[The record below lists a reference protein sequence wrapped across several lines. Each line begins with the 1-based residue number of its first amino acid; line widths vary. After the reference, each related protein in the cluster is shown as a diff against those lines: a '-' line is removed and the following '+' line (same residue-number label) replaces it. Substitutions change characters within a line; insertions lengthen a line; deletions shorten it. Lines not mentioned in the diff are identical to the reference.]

1 MQYIINIKQRVDQLK
16 WSKNLL
22 VLASLLIF
30 GNTAFGQIES
40 MYSMYRFNPQII
52 TPAHAGSTETSEAT
66 LMSRQQWLG
75 IEGAPKTL
83 VLSGNFKF
91 KQQSGLGVNAMLDQ
105 AGPLKIMTISGD
117 YAYHTKLSGDWTF
130 SGGIRAGFANLSL
143 DFSGLALTHSDD
155 ALFTT
160 NRSAGLKFN
169 TGWGIRVQ
177 KNDGFFVSVSQPRL
191 LKYDMGSGFKD
202 VAYFYT
208 MVGTKF
214 KASNQLTF
222 YPSVLFRAAADVPL
236 SWDANLM
243 ANLSGKIDVGLN
255 YRHQDSWGIR
265 AGVQATKKIYLGYV
279 FELPTSQLSR
289 VSVQSHELALRYSFG
304 K

>member
-1 MQYIINIKQRVDQLK
+1 MKHIRINFLRVDQLK
-16 WSKNLL
+16 WSKSL
-22 VLASLLIF
+22 VALVSLLIF
-30 GNTAFGQIES
+30 SNTAFGQIES

-83 VLSGNFKF
+83 VFSGNFKF

-105 AGPLKIMTISGD
+105 AGPLKITTISGD

-130 SGGIRAGFANLSL
+130 SGGIRAGLANLNL
-143 DFSGLALTHSDD
+143 DFTGLALSQTDD
-155 ALFTT
+155 ALFAT
-160 NRSAGLKFN
+160 NRSSGLKFN
-169 TGWGIRVQ
+169 TGWGLRVQ
-177 KNDGFFVSVSQPRL
+177 KNDGFFISVSQPRL
-191 LKYDMGSGFKD
+191 LKYNLGSGYKD

-208 MVGTKF
+208 MVGTKI
-214 KASNQLTF
+214 KASDKIAL
-222 YPSVLFRAAADVPL
+222 YPSVMFRSAVDVPI
-236 SWDANLM
+236 SWDANVM
-243 ANLSGKIDVGLN
+243 ANLSGKIDIGLN

-265 AGVQATKKIYLGYV
+265 AGIQATKSIYLGYV
-279 FELPTSQLSR
+279 FEMPTSQLSR
-289 VSVQSHELALRYSFG
+289 VSVQSHEIALRYSFG

>member
-1 MQYIINIKQRVDQLK
+1 MQYIINIKQRVDELK

-22 VLASLLIF
+22 VLVSLLVF
-30 GNTAFGQIES
+30 GNTAFGQVES
-40 MYSMYRFNPQII
+40 MYSMYRFNPQIV
-52 TPAHAGSTETSEAT
+52 TPAHAGSTETSEIS

-75 IEGAPKTL
+75 IEGAPKTY

-91 KQQSGLGVNAMLDQ
+91 KLQSGIGVNLMLDQ
-105 AGPLKIMTISGD
+105 AGPLKITTISGD

-130 SGGIRAGFANLSL
+130 SGGIRAGLANLNL
-143 DFSGLALTHSDD
+143 DFTGLALSQTDD
-155 ALFTT
+155 VLFAT
-160 NRSAGLKFN
+160 NRSSGLKFN

-208 MVGTKF
+208 MVGTKV
-214 KASNQLTF
+214 KASEQITL
-222 YPSVLFRAAADVPL
+222 YPSVMFRTAGDAPL
-236 SWDANLM
+236 SFDANVM
-243 ANLSGKIDVGLN
+243 ANLRGKLDVGIN
-255 YRHQDSWGIR
+255 YRYQDSWGIR
-265 AGVQATKKIYLGYV
+265 AGVQATKNIYLGYV
-279 FELPTSQLSR
+279 FEMPTSQLSR
-289 VSVQSHELALRYSFG
+289 VSVQSHEIALRYSFG

>member
-1 MQYIINIKQRVDQLK
+1 MKHIKIIFLRVDQLK
-16 WSKNLL
+16 WNKSL
-22 VLASLLIF
+22 VALVSLLIF
-30 GNTAFGQIES
+30 THTAFGQIES

-83 VLSGNFKF
+83 VFSGNFKF

-105 AGPLKIMTISGD
+105 AGPLKITSISGD
-117 YAYHTKLSGDWTF
+117 YAYHTKLSEDWTF
-130 SGGIRAGFANLSL
+130 SGGIRAGLANLNL
-143 DFSGLALTHSDD
+143 DFTGLALSQTDD
-155 ALFTT
+155 ALFAT
-160 NRSAGLKFN
+160 NRSSGLKLN
-169 TGWGIRVQ
+169 TGWGIRIQ

-191 LKYDMGSGFKD
+191 LKYNLGSGFKD

-222 YPSVLFRAAADVPL
+222 YPSVMFRTAVDAPI

-243 ANLSGKIDVGLN
+243 ANLSGKLDVGIN

-265 AGVQATKKIYLGYV
+265 AGLQATKKIYLGYV

-289 VSVQSHELALRYSFG
+289 VGVQSHEIALRYSFG

>member
-1 MQYIINIKQRVDQLK
+1 MKHIKIILLRVDQLK
-16 WSKNLL
+16 WSKSL
-22 VLASLLIF
+22 VALVSLLIF
-30 GNTAFGQIES
+30 THTAFGQIES

-83 VLSGNFKF
+83 VFSGNFKF

-105 AGPLKIMTISGD
+105 AGPLKITSISGD
-117 YAYHTKLSGDWTF
+117 YAYHTKLSEDWTF
-130 SGGIRAGFANLSL
+130 SGGIRAGLANLNL
-143 DFSGLALTHSDD
+143 DFTGLALSQTDD
-155 ALFTT
+155 ALFAT
-160 NRSAGLKFN
+160 NRSSGLKLN
-169 TGWGIRVQ
+169 TGWGIRIQ

-191 LKYDMGSGFKD
+191 LKYNLGSGFKD

-222 YPSVLFRAAADVPL
+222 YPSVMFRTAVDAPI

-243 ANLSGKIDVGLN
+243 ANLSGKLDVGIN

-265 AGVQATKKIYLGYV
+265 AGLQATKKIYLGYV

-289 VSVQSHELALRYSFG
+289 VGVQSHEIALRYSFG

>member
-1 MQYIINIKQRVDQLK
+1 MKHIKIIFLRVDQLK
-16 WSKNLL
+16 WSKSL
-22 VLASLLIF
+22 VALVSLLIF
-30 GNTAFGQIES
+30 THTAFGQIES

-83 VLSGNFKF
+83 VFSGNFKF

-105 AGPLKIMTISGD
+105 AGPLKITTISGD
-117 YAYHTKLSGDWTF
+117 YAYHTKLSEDWTF
-130 SGGIRAGFANLSL
+130 SGGIRAGLANLNL
-143 DFSGLALTHSDD
+143 DFTGLALSQTDD
-155 ALFTT
+155 ALFAT
-160 NRSAGLKFN
+160 NRSSGLKLN
-169 TGWGIRVQ
+169 TGWGIRIQ

-191 LKYDMGSGFKD
+191 LKYNLGSGFKD

-222 YPSVLFRAAADVPL
+222 YPSVMFRTAVDAPI

-243 ANLSGKIDVGLN
+243 ANLSGKLDVGIN

-265 AGVQATKKIYLGYV
+265 AGLQATKKIYLGYV

-289 VSVQSHELALRYSFG
+289 VGVQSHEIALRYSFG

>member
-1 MQYIINIKQRVDQLK
+1 MKHIKIILLRVDQLK
-16 WSKNLL
+16 WSKSL
-22 VLASLLIF
+22 VALVSLLIF
-30 GNTAFGQIES
+30 THTAFGQIES

-83 VLSGNFKF
+83 VFSGNFKF

-105 AGPLKIMTISGD
+105 AGPLKITTISGD
-117 YAYHTKLSGDWTF
+117 YAYHTKLSEDWTF
-130 SGGIRAGFANLSL
+130 SGGIRAGLANLNL
-143 DFSGLALTHSDD
+143 DFTGLALSQTDD
-155 ALFTT
+155 ALFAT
-160 NRSAGLKFN
+160 NRSSGLKLN
-169 TGWGIRVQ
+169 TGWGIRIQ

-191 LKYDMGSGFKD
+191 LKYNLGSGFKD

-222 YPSVLFRAAADVPL
+222 YPSVMFRTAVDAPI

-243 ANLSGKIDVGLN
+243 ANLSGKLDVGIN

-265 AGVQATKKIYLGYV
+265 AGLQATKKIYLGYV

-289 VSVQSHELALRYSFG
+289 VGVQSHEIALRYSFG